1 MHSNYAKLALVL
13 VVNAVMMFLLTYTLI
28 DRLDHFYVNINR
40 AYMALIMV
48 APMAVMMLIVM
59 RAMYP
64 NGAVNAVLIA
74 SFAALFAICFTLAR
88 SQTPVGNVQFLR
100 SMIPHHS
107 SAILMCEHA
116 TITDDKITD
125 LCGRIVKAQEEE
137 IAEMKSILAGY

>member
-13 VVNAVMMFLLTYTLI
+13 AVNAVMMFLLTYTLI

-74 SFAALFAICFTLAR
+74 SFGALFAICFTLAR
-88 SQTPVGNVQFLR
+88 TQTPVGNVQFLR